1 MDKIEGIPRRADG
14 RDRGDRIVEL
24 AACWAIV
31 LIITGL
37 FLWFPKIK
45 TKAKKEA
52 SRDPVPE
59 ARQQA
64 DSPQGPARRSR
75 LLDRG
80 RHAVSHYDR
89 LALVRPVGQQFSN
102 HGN

>member
-1 MDKIEGIPRRADG
+1 M
-14 RDRGDRIVEL
+14 EL

-37 FLWFPKIK
+37 FLWFPKNK
-45 TKAKKEA
+45 TKAKEKKP
-52 SRDPVPE
+52 RGDPVPE
-59 ARQQA
+59 ARQGQA